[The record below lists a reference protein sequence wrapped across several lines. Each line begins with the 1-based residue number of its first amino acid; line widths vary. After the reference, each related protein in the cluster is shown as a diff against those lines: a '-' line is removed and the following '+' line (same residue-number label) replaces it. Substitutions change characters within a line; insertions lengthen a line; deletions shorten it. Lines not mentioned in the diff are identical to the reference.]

1 VLGVVDDGY
10 PLLEWTI
17 DQGTFALCA
26 EAVGAMTR
34 LAELTYDYLR
44 VRTQF
49 GKPIGSFQALQHRAA
64 DILTAVE
71 QARSMVY
78 FAASRLDGED
88 VGQDIGERSRALS
101 AAKNVIGRSGRFV
114 GQQAVQLHGGMGM
127 TDELPVGWY
136 FKRLICIDMT
146 WGDAQHHLERYGAC
160 L

>member
-1 VLGVVDDGY
+1 M
-10 PLLEWTI
+10 
-17 DQGTFALCA
+17 A
-26 EAVGAMTR
+26 R

-78 FAASRLDGED
+78 FAASRLAGED
-88 VGQDIGERSRALS
+88 VDERRRALS
-101 AAKNVIGRSGRFV
+101 AAKNVIGRSGRIV

-146 WGDAQHHLERYGAC
+146 WGDAQHHLERYGAY